1 MDGSGQPGQRPAE
14 AARLWL
20 ASPGYRSLWS
30 GRTCSYLGDA
40 LLLVILLLHLA
51 DTTGQ
56 ALSVALLLLVGDF
69 APALLGPLTGT
80 ISDRFGPKRVMVV
93 CDITQGAAV
102 VLMLLVTEAL
112 LPLLILVGVRAVA
125 GQVLLPASRSAV
137 PMVVVDQDL
146 DRANAG
152 LGLGVNMAEIFGPIL
167 AAALLSALDVQTA
180 LVVTAAVFG
189 MSALLVS
196 TLPALPPV
204 ADTEDETV
212 GLLAA
217 ARSGLAFVWS
227 TSLVK
232 IIIVGFVGTVVFNG
246 IDDVALVFLAVDVL
260 GGSTAQAGLLYA
272 AVGVGLVAGFLAL
285 STARVRVPMVPLLVI
300 GLAVCSAGNLLTGLA
315 GAVAVAFTW
324 QAVRGIGIAAVDV
337 AVSTLLQRTVPPAML
352 GRTFGNLYGAVGLAA
367 GLSYVLGGLALNV
380 TSARIVFVVAGA
392 GGLLVTA
399 TTAAVLLRHTR
410 MHHPNDGVGEV
421 TR

>member
-1 MDGSGQPGQRPAE
+1 M
-14 AARLWL
+14 WL
-20 ASPGYRSLWS
+20 ASPGFRSLWS
-30 GRTCSYLGDA
+30 ARTCSYLGDA

-80 ISDRFGPKRVMVV
+80 VSDRFGPKRVMVV

-112 LPLLILVGVRAVA
+112 LPLLILVGMRAVA

-167 AAALLSALDVQTA
+167 AAALLSALDVQAA

-189 MSALLVS
+189 LSALLVS

-204 ADTEDETV
+204 ADAEEGTV
-212 GLLAA
+212 GFLAA

-232 IIIVGFVGTVVFNG
+232 IIVVGFVGTVVFNG

-285 STARVRVPMVPLLVI
+285 SNARVRVPMVPLLVI

-337 AVSTLLQRTVPPAML
+337 AVSTLLQRTVPPAVL

-380 TSARIVFVVAGA
+380 TSARVVFVVAGA

-399 TTAAVLLRHTR
+399 TTAAVLLRHR
-410 MHHPNDGVGEV
+410 RRHHPNDGVGEV

>member
-1 MDGSGQPGQRPAE
+1 MVESGQPRQRQRPRG

-30 GRTCSYLGDA
+30 ARTCSYLGDA

-80 ISDRFGPKRVMVV
+80 VSDRFGPKRVMVV

-102 VLMLLVTEAL
+102 VLMVLVTEAL

-125 GQVLLPASRSAV
+125 GQVFLPASRSAV
-137 PMVVVDQDL
+137 PMLVADNDL
-146 DRANAG
+146 GRANAG
-152 LGLGVNMAEIFGPIL
+152 LGLGVNLAEIFGPIL
-167 AAALLSALDVQTA
+167 AAALLSAVDVRA
-180 LVVTAAVFG
+180 GLWVAAAVFG
-189 MSALLVS
+189 LSALLVS
-196 TLPALPPV
+196 TLPGLPPV
-204 ADTEDETV
+204 ADAKEETV

-217 ARSGLAFVWS
+217 TRSGLAFVWS

-232 IIIVGFVGTVVFNG
+232 IIVAGFVGTVVFNG

-272 AVGVGLVAGFLAL
+272 AVGIGLVAGFLAL
-285 STARVRVPMVPLLVI
+285 SNARVRVPMVPLLVI
-300 GLAVCSAGNLLTGLA
+300 GLAVSSAGNLLTGLA

-324 QAVRGIGIAAVDV
+324 QAVRG
-337 AVSTLLQRTVPPAML
+337 
-352 GRTFGNLYGAVGLAA
+352 
-367 GLSYVLGGLALNV
+367 
-380 TSARIVFVVAGA
+380 
-392 GGLLVTA
+392 
-399 TTAAVLLRHTR
+399 
-410 MHHPNDGVGEV
+410 
-421 TR
+421 